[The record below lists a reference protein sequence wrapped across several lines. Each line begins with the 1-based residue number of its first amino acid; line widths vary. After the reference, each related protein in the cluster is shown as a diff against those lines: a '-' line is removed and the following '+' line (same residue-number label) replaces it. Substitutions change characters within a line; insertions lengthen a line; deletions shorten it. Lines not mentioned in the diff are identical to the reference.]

1 MKKNFLKYIFI
12 IVAVISFIIF
22 YLSIFGLETE
32 KFNSQIKNKINQTD
46 KNFEVELK
54 KIRLTLSPLTFKVNA
69 KTIAPKIFYKKKL
82 IQLEYIET
90 QISIISLI
98 KNQIISSKLKLSTR
112 SILLKDLV
120 TFFRGITNRPELFI
134 LERAV
139 KNGQIIVNLD
149 LNFDETGKIKD
160 DYKIKAILKD
170 GKIGLLKKYNFEK
183 INFSLNIHNNIF
195 NFKDLNFTNSKSLFY
210 SKNIKILQNEKD
222 FFIEGQIN
230 NKDLILNEKLLKL
243 FKIDIKDIGF
253 LNTNFNSNNKF
264 SFSIDKKFKLK
275 NLVLNSDI
283 QVNESEYKT
292 SKSLDNYLEI
302 KDNTIKFKNHKIK
315 SNFKNNKFTINGSGK
330 IKLQEIFEDINYSI
344 DSDDK
349 DFKFNSKLLLSEL
362 NFNSQEYLKNFITN
376 LDKTTTLKDQKIEIN
391 LDKKKLLIN
400 GQGKIKFNNDF
411 EDIKFKVLKIKNKF
425 NFNTELDLDNTPFK
439 INFLNFV
446 KNDKSKTRIRFAGSY
461 EPENSLDF
469 EDISII
475 NENNRLI
482 FKDIFLNKNNLIEK
496 VDEVK
501 LEFLDNQNKKN
512 NILLK
517 KIKQNKYQ
525 ITGSS
530 FNAEKLI
537 DSLLV
542 SKKDNNLKFFQ
553 NDIEISLNLKEIYL
567 DNLYLVNDLNGNLDI
582 KNNEIYTANIS
593 GDFDNVNNLKFTV
606 NTNDVG
612 EKITTLFSSKAKPL
626 VERYKFIKGFED
638 NEEGYLDFY
647 SSKKNGISNSKLI
660 IDNFKVKEIPVLA
673 KLLALA
679 SLQGIADLL
688 TGEGIRFTDF
698 EMNFTNK
705 NKLMKIQ
712 ELYAIGPAISILI
725 EGYLEEDNLI
735 SLRGT
740 LVPATTINRS
750 IASIP
755 LIGDLL
761 IGKKAGEGVFGVSFK
776 VKGPSK
782 NLETTVNPIKTLT
795 PRFITRTLEKIKKN

>member
-1 MKKNFLKYIFI
+1 MKKIFLKYIFI
-12 IVAVISFIIF
+12 IVTVISFIIF

-120 TFFRGITNRPELFI
+120 TFFRGITNRSELFI

-230 NKDLILNEKLLKL
+230 NKDLILNEELLKL

-482 FKDIFLNKNNLIEK
+482 LKNIFLNKNNLIEK

-542 SKKDNNLKFFQ
+542 GKKDNNLKLFQ

-725 EGYLEEDNLI
+725 EGYIEEDNLI

-761 IGKKAGEGVFGVSFK
+761 IGKKVGDGVFGVSFK
-776 VKGPSK
+776 VKGPPK

>member
-195 NFKDLNFTNSKSLFY
+195 NFKDLNFTNSKSLFS

-230 NKDLILNEKLLKL
+230 NKDLILNEELLKL

-482 FKDIFLNKNNLIEK
+482 FKNIFLNKNNLIEK

-542 SKKDNNLKFFQ
+542 GKKDNNLKLFQ

-725 EGYLEEDNLI
+725 EGYIEEDSLI

-776 VKGPSK
+776 VKGPPK

>member
-195 NFKDLNFTNSKSLFY
+195 NFKDLNFTNSKSLFS

-230 NKDLILNEKLLKL
+230 NKDLILNEELLKL

-425 NFNTELDLDNTPFK
+425 NFNTELDLDKTPFQ

-482 FKDIFLNKNNLIEK
+482 FKNIFLNKNNLIEK

-542 SKKDNNLKFFQ
+542 GKKDNNLKLFQ

-725 EGYLEEDNLI
+725 EGYIEEDNLI

>member
-195 NFKDLNFTNSKSLFY
+195 NFKDLNFTNSKSLFS

-230 NKDLILNEKLLKL
+230 NKDLILNEELLKL

-482 FKDIFLNKNNLIEK
+482 FKNIFLNKNNLIEK

-542 SKKDNNLKFFQ
+542 GKKDNNLKLFQ

-725 EGYLEEDNLI
+725 EGYIEEDNLI

-761 IGKKAGEGVFGVSFK
+761 IGKKVGDGVFGVSFK
-776 VKGPSK
+776 VKGPPK

>member
-195 NFKDLNFTNSKSLFY
+195 NFKDLNFTNSKSLFS

-230 NKDLILNEKLLKL
+230 NKDLILNEEFLKL

-482 FKDIFLNKNNLIEK
+482 FKNIFLNKNNLIEK

-725 EGYLEEDNLI
+725 EGYIEEDNLI

-761 IGKKAGEGVFGVSFK
+761 IGKKVGDGVFGVSFK
-776 VKGPSK
+776 VKGPPK

>member
-1 MKKNFLKYIFI
+1 MKKNLLKYVFI
-12 IVAVISFIIF
+12 IIGIFSFLII
-22 YLSIFGLETE
+22 YLSTFGLETE
-32 KFNSQIKNKINQTD
+32 KFNTQIKKKIYQTNKNV
-46 KNFEVELK
+46 KVELE
-54 KIRLTLSPLTFKVNA
+54 KIKFTLNPLVFKINA
-69 KTIAPKIFYKKKL
+69 KTIAPKIFYKDKK
-82 IQLEYIET
+82 IQLEYIKA
-90 QISIISLI
+90 QISLISLI
-98 KNQIISSKLKLSTR
+98 KNQIISSKLKFSTR
-112 SILLKDLV
+112 SIFLKDLV
-120 TFFRGITNRPELFI
+120 TFSRGITNRPELFI

-139 KNGQIIVNLD
+139 KNGQIIVNVD
-149 LNFDETGKIKD
+149 LNFNETGKIKD

-170 GKIGLLKKYNFEK
+170 GKIGLLKNYNFEK
-183 INFSLNIHNNIF
+183 INFSLNVHNNIF
-195 NFKDLNFTNSKSLFY
+195 DFKDLSFTNSKSLFS
-210 SKNIKILQNEKD
+210 SKNIKIIQNEKD

-230 NKDLILNEKLLKL
+230 NKDSILNEELLKL
-243 FKIDIKDIGF
+243 FKIDLKEIGF

-264 SFSIDKKFKLK
+264 SFSIDKKFKVK
-275 NLVLNSDI
+275 SLVLNSDI

-315 SNFKNNKFTINGSGK
+315 SNIKNNRLTINGSGK
-330 IKLQEIFEDINYSI
+330 IKLQENFEDINYNI
-344 DSDDK
+344 DLDDK

-362 NFNSQEYLKNFITN
+362 KFSSQEYLKNFITN

-391 LDKKKLLIN
+391 LNKKELLIN
-400 GQGKIKFNNDF
+400 GQGKIKFDNDF

-425 NFNTELDLDNTPFK
+425 DFNTQLDLDKTSFK
-439 INFLNFV
+439 IKFLNFV
-446 KNDKSKTRIRFAGSY
+446 KNDKLKTRIKFLGSY
-461 EPENSLDF
+461 ETENSLIF
-469 EDISII
+469 KDISII

-482 FKDIFLNKNNLIEK
+482 FKNIFLDKNNLIEK
-496 VDEVK
+496 VDKVN

-537 DSLLV
+537 DSLLID
-542 SKKDNNLKFFQ
+542 KKDNNLKLFQ
-553 NDIEISLNLKEIYL
+553 NDIKISLNLKEVYL
-567 DNLYLVNDLNGNLDI
+567 DNLYLVNDLNGNLNI
-582 KNNEIYTANIS
+582 KNNEIYAANIS
-593 GDFDNVNNLKFTV
+593 GDFDNVNNLKFIV
-606 NTNDVG
+606 NTNDAG
-612 EKITTLFSSKAKPL
+612 EKITTLFSSRAKPL
-626 VERYKFIKGFED
+626 VKRYKFIKGFED
-638 NEEGYLDFY
+638 SDEGYLDFY
-647 SSKKNGISNSKLI
+647 SSKKDGISNSKLI

-725 EGYLEEDNLI
+725 DGYIEEDNII

-761 IGKKAGEGVFGVSFK
+761 IGKKVGEGVFGVSFK
-776 VKGPSK
+776 VKGPPK
-782 NLETTVNPIKTLT
+782 KLETTVNPIKTLT